1 MPSVTAST
9 GGEKMLVVKG
19 GDLTDEEIKAR
30 VILGVASGLLGAITG
45 AVGSFLFRKY
55 KGMRQEV
62 FHYSSLMAQPTRNG
76 SGGISVVIRLQP
88 ARVPV
93 NSTPHRQYLEHAHG
107 ISPARDITPL
117 KHTARGPRDSTP

>member
-55 KGMRQEV
+55 KVNEKMCGKK
-62 FHYSSLMAQPTRNG
+62 SSTIPPP
-76 SGGISVVIRLQP
+76 P
-88 ARVPV
+88 AKP
-93 NSTPHRQYLEHAHG
+93 AH
-107 ISPARDITPL
+107 L
-117 KHTARGPRDSTP
+117 